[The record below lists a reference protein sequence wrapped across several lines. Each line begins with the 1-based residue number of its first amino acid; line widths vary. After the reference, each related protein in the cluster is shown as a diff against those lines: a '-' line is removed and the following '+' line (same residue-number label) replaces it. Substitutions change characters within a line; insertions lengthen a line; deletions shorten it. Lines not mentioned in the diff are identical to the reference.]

1 MSTSTQYHRTDAHI
15 ARRVGAAAA
24 AGAMPLGRSA
34 IRARAWQESL
44 YSRAQIRAERHLRST
59 R

>member
-1 MSTSTQYHRTDAHI
+1 MSTSTQYHRVDAHI

-24 AGAMPLGRSA
+24 AGALPLGRSA
-34 IRARAWQESL
+34 IRAHAWQESL